1 MASAGYLLA
10 VSALLGLVMAFVI
23 FPVFGGAGMVAKSAV
38 TSFESLPADLKTPPA
53 PVRSRIL
60 AADGKTA
67 IAYFYSENRIPV
79 KLAQVPGITRKAVL
93 AIEDSRFFEHK
104 GVDVRGIT
112 RAFVRNQTDGEL
124 VQGASTI
131 TQQYVKRVLLQDA
144 LQKGDTKAAKAAV
157 DKNQDRKIREIRYAL
172 ALEERLSKDEILERY
187 LNITYY
193 GAGAYGI
200 GAAAQVYFGKPV
212 AKLTL
217 TESALLAGLLQ
228 SPSRYDPHKNK
239 GVDATGR
246 RNVVLARMGE
256 LGFISP
262 AETARAIKEPL
273 RLNSRTIPNGCVGS
287 RYGHFCDYVRR
298 YLLSSPAF
306 GSSREARQDRLFKGG
321 LTIRTT
327 LDPRQQ
333 KLADQAMAPTFRKGS
348 RYAAGIAVV
357 QPGTGR
363 VTAIAHS
370 RPFNEDQNPYVTSRQ
385 FQTGS
390 TAKAFVLTAALA
402 KGMPLTT
409 AIHSP
414 HDYTSRVFRDGSKPY
429 SLSNDA
435 RGMHGV
441 YDMRSGMAASV
452 NTYFVQL
459 EERVGVDTAVRTALA
474 MGIPNPVDPR
484 TGKSQFED
492 YLAYPKGYG
501 SFTLGVAGIT
511 PLDMAVAYATL
522 AAKGIRCFATPIDSA
537 VDSTGKVVNV
547 GRRDCKRTIDE
558 GVAAAAT
565 EALSWV
571 VNPKGHVINGNTGG
585 GANIGRQAVAGKT
598 GTTQEI
604 KEAWFVGFTP
614 HLSAASVV
622 FDPKHQ
628 VTLPGGDSSN
638 RIAVRAWA
646 RFMKAALASAPI
658 IGFPQVSSR
667 YLRMSGHRVPD
678 VTGMGQQEATR
689 ELTRSGFNVTVSG
702 QQLPAWPIPAGHV
715 ARISPSAGT
724 RLPEDSTVTLY
735 VSNGQFPFGGLPC
748 RPGTPGCPR

>member
-1 MASAGYLLA
+1 
-10 VSALLGLVMAFVI
+10 MAFVI

-38 TSFESLPADLKTPPA
+38 TSFESLPTDLKTPPD

-60 AADGKTA
+60 AADGKTV
-67 IAYFYSENRIPV
+67 IGYFYKENRIPV
-79 KLAQVPGITRKAVL
+79 SLSQVPDITQKSVI
-93 AIEDSRFFEHK
+93 AIEDSRFYEHK
-104 GVDVRGIT
+104 GVDLRGIS

-144 LQKGDTKAAKAAV
+144 LQKGDKKAAEAAV

-172 ALEERLSKDEILERY
+172 ALEERLSKAEILERY
-187 LNITYY
+187 LNIAYY
-193 GAGAYGI
+193 GSGAYGI

-212 AKLTL
+212 SLLTL

-228 SPSRYDPHKNK
+228 SPSRYDPTKNK
-239 GVDATGR
+239 GVDAVGR
-246 RNVVLARMGE
+246 RNVVLARMGQ

-262 AETARAIKEPL
+262 AEAEKAIKEPL
-273 RLNSRTIPNGCVGS
+273 KLNRRTIPNGCAKS
-287 RYGHFCDYVRR
+287 KYGHFCDYVRR
-298 YLLSSPAF
+298 YLLDSPAF
-306 GSSREARQDRLFKGG
+306 GTSREARQDRLFKGG

-333 KLADQAMAPTFRKGS
+333 ALADQAMRPTFSRGS

-370 RPFNEDQNPYVTSRQ
+370 RTFNEDQNPYVTSRQ

-409 AIHSP
+409 VINSP
-414 HDYTSRVFRDGSKPY
+414 HDYTSPIFRDGGKAY

-435 RGMHGV
+435 SGMHGN
-441 YDMRSGMAASV
+441 YDMRSGIAASV

-459 EERVGVDTAVRTALA
+459 EERVGVDNAVRTALA
-474 MGIPNPVDPR
+474 MGIHNPVDPA
-484 TGKSQFED
+484 TGKKEFDD
-492 YLAYPKGYG
+492 YIAYPRGYG

-522 AAKGIRCFATPIDSA
+522 AAKGVRCYATPIDSA
-537 VDSTGKVVNV
+537 VDATGKVVNV

-558 GVAAAAT
+558 GVAAAAA

-571 VNPKGHVINGNTGG
+571 VNPKGPVINGNTGG
-585 GANIGRQAVAGKT
+585 GAAIGRGQPVAGKT

-628 VTLPGGDSSN
+628 VTLPGGDRSN

-646 RFMKAALASAPI
+646 RFMKATLATAPVI
-658 IGFPQVSSR
+658 RFPRVPST
-667 YLRMSGHRVPD
+667 YLRITGHRIPD
-678 VTGMGQQEATR
+678 VAGMSLQEAAR
-689 ELTRSGFNVTVSG
+689 ELTRVGFNVAISP
-702 QQLPAWPIPAGHV
+702 QQVPAGPV
-715 ARISPSAGT
+715 PPGRVGLTNPPAGT
-724 RLPEDSTVTLY
+724 RLAEGSLVTLF
-735 VSNGQFPFGGLPC
+735 VSNGQPPPGGQPC
-748 RPGTPGCPR
+748 KPGRPGCPP